1 MKLTLLGAAA
11 IVAIA
16 VATPAMSQEAT
27 QEPGMIGFSY
37 PNSNYLRG
45 GYGVRTPSPYDYSY
59 YYGDYGPRVYYGP
72 RGYYGGPRGYYGPR
86 AYYGPGP
93 VGLAAGVAAGAV
105 GTAAA
110 IAGAPYADS
119 YGYYDGPGYW

>member
-1 MKLTLLGAAA
+1 MTKLTLLGVAA
-11 IVAIA
+11 ILATA
-16 VATPAMSQEAT
+16 LATPAMSQEAT
-27 QEPGMIGFSY
+27 QEPGMIGFNY

-45 GYGVRTPSPYDYSY
+45 GYGVRTPSRYDHSY
-59 YYGDYGPRVYYGP
+59 Y
-72 RGYYGGPRGYYGPR
+72 GPRGYYGPR

-119 YGYYDGPGYW
+119 YAYYDGPGYW

>member
-1 MKLTLLGAAA
+1 MTKLTLLGAAA
-11 IVAIA
+11 ILATA
-16 VATPAMSQEAT
+16 LATPAMSQEAT
-27 QEPGMIGFSY
+27 QEPGMIGFNY

-59 YYGDYGPRVYYGP
+59 YHGDYGPRVYYGP
-72 RGYYGGPRGYYGPR
+72 RVH
-86 AYYGPGP
+86 YGPGP
-93 VGLAAGVAAGAV
+93 VGLAAGVAAGAI

-119 YGYYDGPGYW
+119 YAYYGDEPGYW

>member
-1 MKLTLLGAAA
+1 MTRMELLGAAA
-11 IVAIA
+11 ILAMGI
-16 VATPAMSQEAT
+16 ATPAMAQEAT
-27 QEPGMIGFSY
+27 QEPGMIAFAY
-37 PNSNYLRG
+37 PNSDYMRG
-45 GYGVRTPSPYDYSY
+45 GYGVRTPSPYDRSY
-59 YYGDYGPRVYYGP
+59 YHE
-72 RGYYGGPRGYYGPR
+72 GYYGHRVYGPR

-93 VGLAAGVAAGAV
+93 VGLAV